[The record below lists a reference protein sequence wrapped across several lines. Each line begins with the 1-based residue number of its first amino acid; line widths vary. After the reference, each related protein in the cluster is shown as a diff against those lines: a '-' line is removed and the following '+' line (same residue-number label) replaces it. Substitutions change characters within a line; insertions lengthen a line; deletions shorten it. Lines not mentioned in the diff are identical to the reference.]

1 MVENEDYKA
10 GPFTG
15 NGVTTSFAFTFRCF
29 SEADIVATLL
39 VIATGVESTLVL
51 DSDYTVTLNADQSAN
66 PGGSVTYN
74 PSGTPMASTH
84 KLTLTRDIAY
94 TQTTDLIN
102 SGAGYRNTIETMIDR
117 VTVLVQQV
125 VGIFA
130 RSIRY
135 PVSDPSLTVELP
147 AAAQRA
153 GKYAA
158 FDSSGNLIVS
168 TAPAGGVAVTAY
180 METVLGAANAAAART
195 ALGTGTGDATLA
207 GTNTWTGANVFK
219 DSLFSVK
226 DEADATKIVVADV
239 GSSVPT
245 GTTSKFKVTGRETV
259 WIPAGA
265 MTSRTTNGPAPGT
278 VESTTNKI
286 MLRTLDFDAGTAE
299 YAQFAITMPKSWNEG
314 TIKAQFV
321 WSNAA
326 GTGDVIWGCQGVAIS
341 DDDVID
347 AAFGTAQTVTDSV
360 TAAGDL
366 MKSGETGAITIAG
379 TPAAG
384 DTVVLQ
390 FYRNAAAGG
399 DTFATDARLHGVL
412 VFFDT
417 DAPNDV

>member
-29 SEADIVATLL
+29 SEEDIVATLL
-39 VIATGVESTLVL
+39 VIATGVESTLTL
-51 DSDYTVTLNADQSAN
+51 NDYTVTLNADQSAN

-84 KLTLTRDIAY
+84 KLTLTRDIEF

-102 SGAGYRNTIETMIDR
+102 SGAGYRNTIETMVDR

-125 VGIFA
+125 MSFFV

-153 GKYAA
+153 GLFMA

-168 TAPAGGVAVTAY
+168 SAPAGGVAVTAY

-195 ALGTGTGDATLA
+195 ALGTGTGDVTAA
-207 GTNTWTGANVFK
+207 GSNIFTGANVFK
-219 DSLFSVK
+219 DSLFSIK

-245 GTTSKFKVTGRETV
+245 GTTSKLKVTGRETV

-265 MTSRTTNGPAPGT
+265 MTSRSTNGASPGT
-278 VESTTNKI
+278 AETTTNKI

-299 YAQFAITMPKSWNEG
+299 YAQFAVTMPKSWNEG
-314 TIKAQFV
+314 TIKVQFI

-326 GTGDVIWGCQGVAIS
+326 GTGNVIWGCQAVAIS
-341 DDDVID
+341 NDDVLD
-347 AAFGTAQTVTDSV
+347 AAFGTAQTVTDAV

-366 MKSGETGAITIAG
+366 MKSDETGAITVGG
-379 TPAAG
+379 TPVAG

-390 FYRNAAAGG
+390 FYRDAAAGG

-412 VFFDT
+412 VFFDS